1 MNIRFDFRDLDRV
14 HARISSFAATQT
26 MLIAGPLI
34 IESIKANS
42 AAGRDA
48 KGQQMKPYTPE
59 YAKRRK
65 AMGLETGHVDL
76 RTKKSDTIL
85 DTLAVENGIVGV
97 PTSKEG
103 QALGLQRDRD
113 WMGVSK
119 EVAEQAIPHALIE
132 GINKLT

>member
-14 HARISSFAATQT
+14 FARLSSFVATQT
-26 MLIAGPLI
+26 MLIAGPLV

-65 AMGLETGHVDL
+65 AMGLQTGHVDL

-85 DTLAVENGIVGV
+85 DTLATEGNRTSV
-97 PTSKEG
+97 PASKEG
-103 QALGLQRDRD
+103 QAEGLQSQRD
-113 WMGVSK
+113 WLGADK
-119 EVAEQAIPHALIE
+119 ETVEQAIPHALVE